1 MSEFTNTAKNRIGL
15 LNKYMLGIIEGG
27 NGAQLIKVLGIKTEN
42 FIPSDLLGAFNQ
54 LFEAN
59 DDLEKMKMAS
69 NKLFNILYEI
79 LKEYPSLKEKPKSFI
94 DYLKRDNAIAAQKLK
109 EIKPFIKKVNQKID
123 KEILVEL
130 NQRFSDLE
138 KFTWHYTVKENVLF
152 PILETNWQEHDC
164 LKLMWSFH
172 DDIRKNFRKTIDLA
186 KIETFD
192 LKAFNKYAS
201 LLFFNISTII
211 FREEYVL
218 FPLMLE
224 TFDENQMD
232 KMLHETSEMTL
243 PFVNIDIAD
252 LKATSGN
259 KENKDNYI
267 KFPTGEITVE
277 QAEMVFNHLPVDITY
292 VDENDEVRYFS
303 TPKHRIFPRTA
314 AIIGRKIQNC
324 HPPESVG
331 VVDRIVDSF
340 KKGEKEVASF
350 WIHMGPK
357 YVLIQYFAVHDKE
370 NKYRGVLE
378 VSQEISEIQEIKGD
392 RRLLDW

>member
-15 LNKYMLGIIEGG
+15 LNKYMLGIIEGES
-27 NGAQLIKVLGIKTEN
+27 GAQLIKDLGIKTEN

-69 NKLFNILYEI
+69 NKLFNILYEN
-79 LKEYPSLKEKPKSFI
+79 LKTYPAIKEKPNGFI
-94 DYLKRDNAIAAQKLK
+94 DYLKKDNAIAAEKLK
-109 EIKPFIKKVNQKID
+109 KIKPFIKKINQKVD
-123 KEILVEL
+123 TKTLLEL

-152 PILETNWQEHDC
+152 PILETHWQEHDC

-252 LKATSGN
+252 LKEASGN
-259 KENKDNYI
+259 KKNKDNYI

-277 QAEMVFNHLPVDITY
+277 QAELVFNHLPVDITF

-340 KKGEKEVASF
+340 KNGEKEVASF

-357 YVLIQYFAVHDKE
+357 FVLIQYFAVRDKE